1 MSIKDEMAADAAEIL
16 AEIGEPVTWKG
27 RTYPALVTD
36 PAVGEDLGL
45 GGFAGTGDFTVK
57 IMRSALGSERPKL
70 GEIIVFEDARYRIT
84 RTTDHPRYP
93 MVVLVVS
100 PEDA

>member
-36 PAVGEDLGL
+36 PTASEDLNL

>member
-16 AEIGEPVTWKG
+16 TEIGEPVTWNG
-27 RTYPALVTD
+27 RAYPALVTD
-36 PAVGEDLGL
+36 PTAGEDLNL

-57 IMRSALGSERPKL
+57 IMRAALGTTRPKL
-70 GEIIVFEDARYRIT
+70 GEIIGFEGNRYRIT
-84 RTTDHPRYP
+84 RTTDHPRFP

-100 PEDA
+100 PED

>member
-1 MSIKDEMAADAAEIL
+1 MAADAAEIL

-27 RTYPALVTD
+27 RTFSALVTD
-36 PAVGEDLGL
+36 PTVGEDLGL
-45 GGFAGTGDFTVK
+45 GGFSGTGDFTIK
-57 IMRSALGSERPKL
+57 IMRSAFGFERPRL
-70 GEIIVFEDARYRIT
+70 GEIMGFEGNRYRIT

-100 PEDA
+100 PEDS